1 MEIFERS
8 QIGNMDLR
16 NRLAMA
22 PMGTNGLTDIDC
34 GYGRRLIDF
43 YEARAKGGL
52 GMIMTGAAVVN
63 TELEG
68 GISHFLPRLDSPA
81 YMGRLSELAD
91 ALHYHDCKLVLQ
103 LTCGFGRVNFLENN
117 PIQPI
122 GPSENPCFLDPSVT
136 TRPLSVEEIQ
146 QYVVSYA
153 TAVGMADIAGVDA
166 IGIHGYGG
174 YLVDQFMSSL
184 WNRREDEYGGDLD
197 GRMRFA
203 MELIGAS
210 RAAAPNMPLIF
221 KFTPDHYLEG
231 GRTLEEGI
239 EVAKRLEAAGVDALH
254 VDAGCYETWNRVI
267 PSMYDQAGP
276 TLELVKTIKD
286 IVNIPVIG
294 HGKLGDP
301 ALAKKVIEEGIADYI
316 CLGRPVLADPEWP
329 NKVKSG
335 KAADIKPCISCND
348 ACVGRGYDMK
358 YLGCTV
364 NAQTGMENTY
374 TLTPAQSKKKVLII
388 GGGPGGME
396 AARVA
401 AQRGFDVTLWEKAN
415 ELGGKL
421 AIASVPSF
429 KGDLVPFFDYMKR
442 EMDKPN
448 ITIELGKEAT
458 PQNIEA
464 FAADE
469 VIIATGSKFSP
480 PPIPG
485 IDGNNVFSS
494 AQLFA
499 DKPDTGKHVI
509 VIGAGLC
516 GSEAAAELAVNDGKK
531 VTLVEMADQV
541 VPEGTNLPTMI
552 GIQTLL
558 AQGQVDIR
566 LNTTVVEIKA
576 DGIVVEKAGEREMI
590 AGDSVIMAT
599 GYVADPSLRNATE
612 SRVASCKAIGD
623 CLKPGKFIGAIWGG
637 FNAARVIN

>member
-52 GMIMTGAAVVN
+52 GMIITGAAVVN

-68 GISHFLPRLDSPA
+68 GISHFLPRINSRA

-103 LTCGFGRVNFLENN
+103 LTCGFGRVNFIENN
-117 PIQPI
+117 PIRPI
-122 GPSENPCFLDPSVT
+122 GPSENPCFMDPSVT

-146 QYVVSYA
+146 QFVVSFG

-166 IGIHGYGG
+166 IHVHGYGG
-174 YLVDQFMSSL
+174 YLIDQFMSSL

-197 GRMRFA
+197 GRMRFP

-210 RAAAPNMPLIF
+210 RAAAPNMPIIW
-221 KFTPDHYLEG
+221 KFTPDHYVDG

-239 EVAKRLEAAGVDALH
+239 EVAKRLEAEGVDALH
-254 VDAGCYETWNRVI
+254 VDAGCYETWNRIV
-267 PSMYDQAGP
+267 PNMYDEPGA
-276 TLELVKTIKD
+276 TLDLVKSIKD
-286 IVNIPVIG
+286 IVNVPVFA
-294 HGKLGDP
+294 HGKLGNP
-301 ALAKKVIEEGIADYI
+301 ELAKKVVEEGIADYV
-316 CLGRPVLADPEWP
+316 CLGRPLLADPEWP

-335 KAADIKPCISCND
+335 KAADIKPCITCND

-364 NAQTGMENTY
+364 NAQVGMENTY
-374 TLTPAQSKKKVLII
+374 TITAAHSKKKVLVI
-388 GGGPGGME
+388 GGGPAGME

-401 AQRGFDVTLWEKAN
+401 AQRGLDVTLWERSKA
-415 ELGGKL
+415 LGGKL
-421 AIASVPSF
+421 ALACVPSF
-429 KGDLVPFFDYMKR
+429 KRDLVPFFDYLKR
-442 EMDKPN
+442 EMDNPN
-448 ITIELGKEAT
+448 ITVTLGKEAT
-458 PQNIEA
+458 PESIEA
-464 FAADE
+464 FGADE
-469 VIIATGSKFSP
+469 VIIATGSRFSP

-485 IDGNNVFSS
+485 IDGDNVFSS

-499 DKPDTGKHVI
+499 DKPDTGEHVI

-516 GSEAAAELAVNDGKK
+516 GSEAAADLAVNGGKE
-531 VTLVEMADQV
+531 VTLVEMAGQV
-541 VPEGTNLPTMI
+541 VPEGTNLPTLI

-566 LNTTVVEIKA
+566 LDTTVVEINA
-576 DGIVVEKAGEREMI
+576 AGIVVEKAGEREMI

-599 GYVADPSLRNATE
+599 GYVADPALRNATE
-612 SRVASCKAIGD
+612 SRVASCKAVGD
-623 CLKPGKFIGAIWGG
+623 CVKPGKFIGAIWGG
-637 FNAARVIN
+637 FHAARAID